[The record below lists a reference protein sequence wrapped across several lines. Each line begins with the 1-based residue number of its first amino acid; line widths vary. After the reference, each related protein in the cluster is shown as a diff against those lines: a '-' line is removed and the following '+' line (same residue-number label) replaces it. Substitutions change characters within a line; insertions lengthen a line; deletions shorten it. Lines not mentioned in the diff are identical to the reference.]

1 MIRRPPRST
10 RTDTLFPYTTLFRS
24 ADHRLLAATAGL
36 VLQELGGLFFGR
48 AADLADHDD
57 RLGGFVG
64 EEKLQ
69 HIDEVGAVHRIAADA
84 DGSGLSKA
92 RSGGLVDRL
101 IGERARTADDDAR
114 ALGED
119 VARPD
124 TGLRLEAGRVGKEGV
139 RSGYIRW

>member
-24 ADHRLLAATAGL
+24 RFLHRRDLVLGLALPAGDDRTGVAHAAARRRADARDEADHRLLAATAGL

-69 HIDEVGAVHRIAADA
+69 HIDEE
-84 DGSGLSKA
+84 
-92 RSGGLVDRL
+92 
-101 IGERARTADDDAR
+101 IGRAH
-114 ALGED
+114 
-119 VARPD
+119 V
-124 TGLRLEAGRVGKEGV
+124 
-139 RSGYIRW
+139 

>member
-1 MIRRPPRST
+1 MRISDWSSDVCSSDLLARPAGDDRTGVAHAAARRRADA
-10 RTDTLFPYTTLFRS
+10 RDE

-69 HIDEVGAVHRIAADA
+69 HIDDVGAVHRIAADA
-84 DGSGLSKA
+84 DGSGLSQD
-92 RSGGLVDRL
+92 RSGGLLDRL
-101 IGERARTADDDAR
+101 IAERAPTADDAYR
-114 ALGED
+114 ALG
-119 VARPD
+119 
-124 TGLRLEAGRVGKEGV
+124 
-139 RSGYIRW
+139 RSEEHTS